1 MGAYAQNRLIFT
13 IPFGIFSLY
22 RNVFLSSM
30 IHFRERLTIRK
41 PRTCSKRGGRGIIE
55 VFRNDWEEFDEIK
68 CDNCVLS
75 QMLT

>member
-13 IPFGIFSLY
+13 IPFEIFSLY
-22 RNVFLSSM
+22 KNVFLSSM
-30 IHFRERLTIRK
+30 IHFREMLTIRK